1 MVPELSEAEK
11 RFLVSAGIISVLCV
25 AFFCVR
31 VILSGVTRYVYV
43 PENLALAWLAL
54 ILAWFLTK
62 QLKVRRWLSWQNIL
76 LSVLWLFFVPNA
88 WYVLTDFIHVDSR
101 GEVSQ
106 LFDIMMMSSLVF
118 AGFCVGFASL
128 FLVHKE
134 LNKRFKPTRAHLM
147 VAVIILLSSF
157 AIYMGRNLRWN
168 TWDII
173 ADPSGILLNVSDR
186 LIDPLSYPSAR
197 SVTFLFFVLLG
208 GIYTAIWQFFGQA
221 KQKS

>member
-1 MVPELSEAEK
+1 MILELNETEK
-11 RFLVSAGIISVLCV
+11 RFLVSAGILSVLCV

-31 VILSGVTRYVYV
+31 VLLSGVTRYVYV

-54 ILAWFLTK
+54 VLAWFLTK
-62 QLKVRRWLSWQNIL
+62 QLKVRRWFSWQNVL

-106 LFDIMMMSSLVF
+106 LFDILMMSSLVF

-134 LNKRFKPTRAHLM
+134 LVKRFNGFYAHLFI
-147 VAVIILLSSF
+147 AVVILLSSF

-173 ADPSGILLNVSDR
+173 ADPSGIILNVSDR
-186 LIDPLSYPSAR
+186 LIDPLSYPSALN
-197 SVTFLFFVLLG
+197 VTLLFFVLLG
-208 GIYTAIWQFFGQA
+208 SLYVAIWQFFGHA